1 MKRETAWRVFA
12 SEYND
17 CSLELKGE
25 GEMAP
30 SYVVSPLG
38 AKINRL
44 FLIGVLTDVERMS
57 ESGDLIRAHVS
68 DPTGVFTLYSGQYQQ
83 EATDALLEVEVPTF
97 VALSGKS
104 RTYTPEEGTLFVS
117 VRPEWV
123 QEVDAAA
130 RDQWILETCKSTVE
144 RIEALKEA
152 QKMTEPTVFELEKVG
167 YSRSL
172 AEGIIAAL
180 QHYDSIDIERYRS
193 LLKESV
199 QFLSPSRR
207 TVNEIMSSPLES
219 TTDTSGQPPEKPD
232 DDQEG
237 EEDFKK
243 IEETVLQVIK
253 DLQGEDGASWDN
265 ITETCEKAGVNSDA
279 IEEALTS
286 LMDKGLIYEPI
297 LGTIKVT

>member
-25 GEMAP
+25 GEYTP

-44 FLIGVLTDVERMS
+44 FLIGVLTDVERLS
-57 ESGDLIRAHVS
+57 ESGELIRAHVS

-83 EATDALLEVEVPTF
+83 DATDALLEVEVPTF

-130 RDQWILETCKSTVE
+130 RDRWILETCKSTME

-167 YSRSL
+167 CSRSL
-172 AEGIIAAL
+172 AEGIVAAL
-180 QHYDSIDIERYRS
+180 QHYNEVDMERYRS
-193 LLKESV
+193 LLKESI

-207 TVNEIMSSPLES
+207 TVNEIVSSPSES
-219 TTDTSGQPPEKPD
+219 IEDAVDQPPQKTADE
-232 DDQEG
+232 QED

-253 DLQGEDGASWDN
+253 DLQGDDGASWDY

>member
-12 SEYND
+12 SEYNN

-25 GEMAP
+25 GEMTP

-57 ESGDLIRAHVS
+57 ESGDLLRAHVS

-83 EATDALLEVEVPTF
+83 DATDALLEVEVPTF

-104 RTYTPEEGTLFVS
+104 RTYSPEEGTLFVS
-117 VRPEWV
+117 VRPEWI

-130 RDQWILETCKSTVE
+130 RDRWILETCESTME
-144 RIEALKEA
+144 RIEAMREA
-152 QKMTEPTVFELEKVG
+152 QKMTEPKVFELEKLG

-172 AEGIIAAL
+172 AEGIVAAL
-180 QHYDSIDIERYRS
+180 QHYDGVDFERYRS
-193 LLKESV
+193 LLKESL
-199 QFLSPSRR
+199 QFLSPTRR
-207 TVNEIMSSPLES
+207 TLNELISSSVES
-219 TTDTSGQPPEKPD
+219 PKDTSDQPPQKPVDEQAD
-232 DDQEG
+232 DD
-237 EEDFKK
+237 DFRKT
-243 IEETVLQVIK
+243 EETVLQVIK
-253 DLQGEDGASWDN
+253 DLQGDDGASWDD
-265 ITETCEKAGVNSDA
+265 ITATCEKAGVDSDA

>member
-25 GEMAP
+25 GEMTP

-57 ESGDLIRAHVS
+57 ESGDLLRAHVS

-83 EATDALLEVEVPTF
+83 GATDALLEVEVPTF

-104 RTYTPEEGTLFVS
+104 RTYSPEEGTLFVS
-117 VRPEWV
+117 VRPEWI

-130 RDQWILETCKSTVE
+130 RDRWILETCERTME
-144 RIEALKEA
+144 RIEAMREA
-152 QKMTEPTVFELEKVG
+152 QKMTEPKVFELEKLG

-172 AEGIIAAL
+172 AEGITAAL
-180 QHYDSIDIERYRS
+180 QHYDGVDFERYRS
-193 LLKESV
+193 LLKESL
-199 QFLSPSRR
+199 QFLSPARR
-207 TVNEIMSSPLES
+207 TLNELISSSVES
-219 TTDTSGQPPEKPD
+219 TKDTSDQPPQKSIDERAEGD
-232 DDQEG
+232 D
-237 EEDFKK
+237 FRK

-253 DLQGEDGASWDN
+253 DLQGDDGASWDD
-265 ITETCEKAGVNSDA
+265 ITATCEKAGVDSDA

>member
-25 GEMAP
+25 GEMTP

-57 ESGDLIRAHVS
+57 ESGDLLRAHVS

-83 EATDALLEVEVPTF
+83 NATDALLEVEVPTF

-104 RTYTPEEGTLFVS
+104 RTYSPEEGTLFVS
-117 VRPEWV
+117 VRPEWI

-130 RDQWILETCKSTVE
+130 RDRWILETCESTMERVE
-144 RIEALKEA
+144 AIREA
-152 QKMTEPTVFELEKVG
+152 QKMTEPKVFELEKLG
-167 YSRSL
+167 YNRSL

-180 QHYDSIDIERYRS
+180 HHYDGVDIERYRS
-193 LLKESV
+193 LLKESL
-199 QFLSPSRR
+199 QFLSPARR
-207 TVNEIMSSPLES
+207 TLNELISSSVES
-219 TTDTSGQPPEKPD
+219 PKDTSDQPPQKPI
-232 DDQEG
+232 DDQA
-237 EEDFKK
+237 EEDDFQK

-253 DLQGEDGASWDN
+253 DLQGDDGASWDD
-265 ITETCEKAGVNSDA
+265 ITATCEKAGVDSDA